1 MGGEE
6 STGFEG
12 TAGSG
17 FGEFEAND
25 RSAGSD
31 RFAIPQSN
39 QQQQFMV
46 NPGSNASS

>member
-25 RSAGSD
+25 RSAVSD

-39 QQQQFMV
+39 QQQFMV